1 MHEKNVCFRVRVV
14 SHFIIPFFLCV
25 LVHRFVDLSHLRVL
39 SHSDTIVS
47 IDLHA
52 HVDVDDASSIGVK
65 ASVVDGGAEIL
76 GSVDSAVSWNKP
88 LDREWE
94 TDGHFKASSAVH
106 SPLVSWDVEALLNY
120 ESSAFVAS
128 VSSNHARLFGSDGS
142 FGLSDVMW

>member
-1 MHEKNVCFRVRVV
+1 MCV
-14 SHFIIPFFLCV
+14 SVSELCLTLLLLSFCV

-39 SHSDTIVS
+39 SHGITIVN
-47 IDLHA
+47 IDLHS
-52 HVDVDDASSIGVK
+52 HVDMDNASSIGVK
-65 ASVVDGGAEIL
+65 ASVVDGGAAVL

-106 SPLVSWDVEALLNY
+106 SPLVNWDVEALLNY

-128 VSSNHARLFGSDGS
+128 LSSNQAMLFGSDGS
-142 FGLSDVMW
+142 FGLSDAMW